1 MRYKIIKPNAAFI
14 GRHYEIERLQTL
26 AQQDKASIV
35 VVHGRRRAG
44 KTELIEQCFR
54 QRRVLKFEGIEGHN
68 EAWQRQQVMRQLA
81 EYTGEVS
88 LASLKYSSWLEVF
101 EQIAR
106 YVATGVCTL
115 FFEELQWLA
124 DYGERFVAE
133 LKHVWDNKFR
143 HNDKL
148 LIVLCGSSPSFM
160 IGKVLHSNALY
171 NRSMH
176 ELPLLPFSL
185 AETRQFLGS
194 RYGEQEVMDAY
205 LTVGGIPEYLR
216 YIRQDSSVFLSLC
229 KHAFI
234 RGGFFSTERDRVFV
248 SSLARNAHYG
258 KIVDFLSRRKF
269 ASRTQIAAHL
279 KADSGG
285 SLSDLLT
292 DLTLCGFIERLN
304 PFNLAQ
310 ASKLA
315 RFAVR
320 DPYLQF
326 YYKFIGPKRS
336 SIERGAFDRA
346 PASALASNTYYTW
359 LGYAFERYCRSQQQ
373 ALAAVLGFGAVN
385 FSAGPFYNRA
395 TDLQAPGYQIDL
407 VFDRSDRVFTLCE
420 IKYLRVPATVKVAD
434 EFEKK
439 LALFPNVR
447 NKSIHK
453 VLISANGA
461 DKSLAASG
469 YFDRIVTLE
478 DIFSMA

>member
-1 MRYKIIKPNAAFI
+1 MRYKIIKPNPAFI
-14 GRHYEIERLQTL
+14 GRQYEIERLQAL
-26 AQQDKASIV
+26 ARQGKASIV

-68 EAWQRQQVMRQLA
+68 EAWQRQRVLRQLA
-81 EYTGEVS
+81 EYTGDIS
-88 LASLKYSSWLEVF
+88 LASLICSSWLEVF

-106 YVATGVCTL
+106 YVARGVCTL

-124 DYGERFVAE
+124 DYNERFVSE
-133 LKHVWDNKFR
+133 FKHVWDNKFR

-148 LIVLCGSSPSFM
+148 LVVLCGSSPSFM
-160 IGKVLHSNALY
+160 IGKVLHSSALY

-185 AETRQFLGS
+185 PETHQFLGP
-194 RYGEQEVMDAY
+194 RYGDQEVMDAY

-229 KHAFI
+229 QHAFT

-269 ASRTQIAAHL
+269 ASRMQIAGHL
-279 KADSGG
+279 KSDSGG
-285 SLSDLLT
+285 SLSDLLI
-292 DLTLCGFIERLN
+292 DLALCGFVERFN
-304 PFNLAQ
+304 PFNLAET
-310 ASKLA
+310 SKLA

-326 YYKFIGPKRS
+326 YYKFIGPKRL
-336 SIERGAFDRA
+336 SIERGAFNRS
-346 PASALASNTYYTW
+346 PAAALASHTYYTW

-373 ALAAVLGFGAVN
+373 ALAALLGFGAVS
-385 FSAGPFYNRA
+385 FSGGPFYNRA
-395 TDLQAPGYQIDL
+395 TEHQAPGYQIDL

-420 IKYLRVPATVKVAD
+420 VKYLRVPATTKVAE

-439 LALFPNVR
+439 LALFPNPR
-447 NKSIHK
+447 NRSVHK
-453 VLISANGA
+453 VLISACGA
-461 DKSLAASG
+461 DKGLAASG
-469 YFDRIVTLE
+469 YFDRIVTLQ
-478 DIFSMA
+478 DIFEVK

>member
-1 MRYKIIKPNAAFI
+1 MRYKVIKPNAAFI
-14 GRHYEIERLQTL
+14 GRHYEIERLQAL
-26 AQQDKASIV
+26 ARQDKASII

-54 QRRVLKFEGIEGHN
+54 QRHVLKFEGIEGHN

-81 EYTGEVS
+81 EYTGDVS
-88 LASLKYSSWLEVF
+88 LASLVCSSWLEVF

-106 YVATGVCTL
+106 YVASGVCTL

-124 DYGERFVAE
+124 DYGERFVSE

-148 LIVLCGSSPSFM
+148 LLVLCGSSPSFM

-205 LTVGGIPEYLR
+205 LSVGGIPEYLG
-216 YIRQDSSVFLSLC
+216 YIRQDSSVFLSPC
-229 KHAFI
+229 QHAFI
-234 RGGFFSTERDRVFV
+234 RGGFFTTERDRVFV
-248 SSLARNAHYG
+248 SSLASNAHYG

-269 ASRTQIAAHL
+269 ASRTKIAAHL
-279 KADSGG
+279 KTDSGG

-292 DLTLCGFIERLN
+292 DLTLCGFVERFN

-310 ASKLA
+310 TSKLA

-346 PASALASNTYYTW
+346 SASALASNT
-359 LGYAFERYCRSQQQ
+359 YCRSQQQ

-407 VFDRSDRVFTLCE
+407 VFDRSDRVLTLCE

-434 EFEKK
+434 EFEQK
-439 LALFPNVR
+439 LALFPNTR

-461 DKSLAASG
+461 DKTLAASG
-469 YFDRIVTLE
+469 YFDRIITLK